1 MPANVLARVKRN
13 STILLA
19 SAEKLGVPVMA
30 TEQYPKGLGTLDADL
45 VESLPEDSKQ
55 YAKTC
60 FSCTGAENF
69 SDHLS
74 QTGRN
79 QIILTGMESHV
90 CVLQTAMDL
99 IHTGYQVFIAAD
111 AVCSRNRE
119 NYESSLLRMKQ
130 AGAVIT
136 NTESILF
143 EWLRDASH
151 EHFKTLSTLIR

>member
-1 MPANVLARVKRN
+1 
-13 STILLA
+13 
-19 SAEKLGVPVMA
+19 MA
-30 TEQYPKGLGTLDADL
+30 TEQYPSGLGTLDADL
-45 VESLPEDSKQ
+45 MELLPEDSKR

-60 FSCTGAENF
+60 FSCTGADDFPDQLN
-69 SDHLS
+69 

-99 IHTGYQVFIAAD
+99 INTGYQVFVAAD

-119 NYESSLLRMKQ
+119 NYESSLQRMRQ
-130 AGAVIT
+130 AEAVIT

-151 EHFKTLSTLIR
+151 EHFKTLSALIR